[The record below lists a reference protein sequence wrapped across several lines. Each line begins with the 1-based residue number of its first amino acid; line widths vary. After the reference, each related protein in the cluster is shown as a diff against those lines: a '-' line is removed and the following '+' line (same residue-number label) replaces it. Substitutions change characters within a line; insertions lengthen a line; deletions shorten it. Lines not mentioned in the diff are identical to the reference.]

1 MLPRFDSINL
11 LFFIYFFFC
20 CVEGR
25 KLNQRESEKSRRLH
39 SSNFKFVMKTNK
51 KKTSDQAVKHG
62 ETNGARER
70 VTKTEKQEELNTTL
84 IIPLRLLCVVY
95 FFFCR
100 PVFIICL
107 VLLFVCLVPSPFPR
121 RRSLTHINIRSYE
134 NEDEMN
140 NNS

>member
-20 CVEGR
+20 CAEGR

-95 FFFCR
+95 FFFLQAR
-100 PVFIICL
+100 FHHLPGVVVRLSRSLSLSQASLSHSHQHSI
-107 VLLFVCLVPSPFPR
+107 VRKR
-121 RRSLTHINIRSYE
+121 RR
-134 NEDEMN
+134 NE
-140 NNS
+140 